1 MPTAT
6 TTLALLKVTTDEIVV
21 DSLTRSDWV
30 RAGAILVGTIVIAV
44 LTNRI
49 LRRLIAHGIG
59 SGFAAI
65 ITTRLIAYVIF
76 LIGLFYSL
84 TSLGVRVG
92 PLLGALGL
100 GGLVLA
106 LALQSLVEN
115 FIAAII
121 LQARRPYTIGDTV
134 SLDDHLG
141 VVADIDSRTT
151 VLIGLDGTSI
161 RIPNSAVV
169 SSAIVNLTRNP
180 VRRSSLEVGVA
191 YDTDLQLATR
201 TIEDALDRVPRVRT
215 DPRAAVTVNGFGES
229 SIGISVL
236 YWHGSDIPTEL
247 ATRHDVVI
255 AIHQALADSGITI
268 AFPQLTM
275 WRGHRSSGSPYDGL
289 SSQVH
294 TVHPGLDEQASP
306 AKRRARQFRRL
317 KRGSQAE
324 KTTEE

>member
-1 MPTAT
+1 MSARTAT
-6 TTLALLKVTTDEIVV
+6 LAIRLTTEEIVV
-21 DSLTRSDWV
+21 DSLTSSDWI
-30 RAGAILVGTIVIAV
+30 RAGAILVGTIVIAI

-49 LRRLIAHGIG
+49 LRRLISHGIG

-65 ITTRLIAYVIF
+65 ITTRLIAYLIF

-106 LALQSLVEN
+106 LALQKLVEN

-121 LQARRPYTIGDTV
+121 LQARRPFTIGDTV
-134 SLDDHLG
+134 RLDDHLG

-151 VLIGLDGTSI
+151 VLIGLDGTST
-161 RIPNSAVV
+161 RIPNSNVV

-180 VRRSSLEVGVA
+180 VRRSSLEIGVA

-201 TIEDALDRVPRVRT
+201 TIEDALARVPRVRT
-215 DPRAAVTVNGFGES
+215 DPRAAVTVTGFGDS
-229 SIGISVL
+229 SIGINVL
-236 YWHGSDIPTEL
+236 YWHGSDIPAEL

-255 AIHQALADSGITI
+255 AIHQAFAAANITI

-275 WRGHRSSGSPYDGL
+275 WRGEPGGGNPYADL
-289 SSQVH
+289 PSEVH
-294 TVHPGLDEQASP
+294 TVHPGLDEKTSQ
-306 AKRRARQFRRL
+306 AKRRARQLRRP
-317 KRGSQAE
+317 KRVDPAKEAPHS
-324 KTTEE
+324 

>member
-1 MPTAT
+1 MSAST
-6 TTLALLKVTTDEIVV
+6 TTLAIRVTSDEIVV
-21 DSLTRSDWV
+21 DSLTRSDWI
-30 RAGAILVGTIVIAV
+30 RAGAILAGTIVLAV

-106 LALQSLVEN
+106 LALQGLVEN

-134 SLDDHLG
+134 RLDDHLG

-151 VLIGLDGTSI
+151 VLIGLDGTST
-161 RIPNSAVV
+161 RIPNSSVV
-169 SSAIVNLTRNP
+169 SSAIINLTRNP
-180 VRRSSLEVGVA
+180 VRRSSLDVGVA

-201 TIEDALDRVPRVRT
+201 TIEDALERVPRVRT
-215 DPRAAVTVNGFGES
+215 DPRAAVTVSGFGDS
-229 SIGISVL
+229 SIGITVL
-236 YWHGSDIPTEL
+236 YWHGSDIPSEL

-255 AIHQALADSGITI
+255 AIHQAFAAADITI

-275 WRGHRSSGSPYDGL
+275 WRGEPGSGSPYDGL
-289 SSQVH
+289 STQVH
-294 TVHPGLDEQASP
+294 TVHPGLDEKSSQ
-306 AKRRARQFRRL
+306 AKRRARQFRRP
-317 KRGSQAE
+317 KRGNQAQNPPE
-324 KTTEE
+324 K